1 LARTVAFAPLAR
13 RLMRTNG
20 VLPMESALSLKMG
33 ILIVSRMSK
42 NELLMLISQ
51 DLPIECGN
59 YARNEE
65 FEQWGYKTA
74 PISDHTAPRKG
85 Y

>member
-1 LARTVAFAPLAR
+1 
-13 RLMRTNG
+13 
-20 VLPMESALSLKMG
+20 MG